1 MIYLRGRYY
10 DPEIRRFITEDPAKD
25 GWNWYAYCE
34 NNPVMFVEPS
44 GFSYDE
50 VIDALDAI
58 YNAKNIMNHTTPGST
73 SYNNA
78 LETAKSN
85 KEIIRNSDVYIENWG
100 GLTGILSGIVDGI
113 SNSLESINNTKN
125 IVEKAKEKSQFE
137 NLTDDVL
144 FVAAISAVIA
154 PSVKTGLS
162 VFSST
167 TIGGINFTSTAAER
181 MANPARYVPVSILKM
196 AIEYG
201 TQSPDPQGSN
211 AIMYTIQMYRNNV
224 EYTLEVLFDKVSNT
238 IYHFMYYH

>member
-10 DPEIRRFITEDPAKD
+10 DPELRRFITEDPAKD
-25 GWNWYAYCE
+25 GLNWYAYCG
-34 NNPVMFVEPS
+34 NNPVMRVDPT

-50 VIDALDAI
+50 VINALDAI
-58 YNAKNIMNHTTPGST
+58 YNAKNTMNHTTPGST

-100 GLTGILSGIVDGI
+100 GLTEILSGIVDGI
-113 SNSLESINNTKN
+113 SNSLETINNTKN